1 MAFTLLE
8 VIMTTAPTLKDK
20 KLITYANLIGIKA
33 SDGMELSDRV
43 KVGFPFKAFI
53 SLTKSM
59 QLTNQRLAELVQI
72 SGSTLNRRL
81 KEGKLKA
88 DESERLLRISRIYT
102 LSLNLF
108 DGNSSSARKW
118 LSSSNRALGG
128 ESPLEASKTEVGS
141 REVENLITQLEH
153 GVFS

>member
-1 MAFTLLE
+1 
-8 VIMTTAPTLKDK
+8 MTTAPTLKDK
-20 KLITYANLIGIKA
+20 KTITYASQIGIKA
-33 SDGMELSDRV
+33 SDRMELSDKV

-72 SGSTLNRRL
+72 SERTLNRRL

-88 DESERLLRISRIYT
+88 DESERLLRFSRIYT
-102 LSLNLF
+102 MAVNLF
-108 DGNSSSARKW
+108 EGNSSSAQNW

-141 REVENLITQLEH
+141 REVENLITRLEH